1 MLAYVS
7 FWDTTNL
14 ANWGT
19 IIGGIAV
26 ILTGLGLV
34 WRRVLKHLREA
45 IAPVSAA
52 VTRNGGS
59 SMADAI
65 FRIEATQKHIH
76 GQIDKM
82 EQKLD
87 DTSKELYQHIGWHRG
102 QK

>member
-1 MLAYVS
+1 MS
-7 FWDTTNL
+7 NFWTTTNL

-19 IIGGIAV
+19 ILGGIAV
-26 ILTGLGLV
+26 IITAVAFIWKRFL
-34 WRRVLKHLREA
+34 RHLREE

-76 GQIDKM
+76 SQIDKM
-82 EQKLD
+82 ENRLD
-87 DTSKELYQHIGWHRG
+87 STSKELHQHIGWHKG
-102 QK
+102 SN